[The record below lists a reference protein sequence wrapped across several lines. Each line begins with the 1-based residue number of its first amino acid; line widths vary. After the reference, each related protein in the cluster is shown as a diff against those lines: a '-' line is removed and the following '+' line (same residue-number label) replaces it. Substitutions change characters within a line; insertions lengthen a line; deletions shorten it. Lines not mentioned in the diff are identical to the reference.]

1 MTNANTT
8 VHGQSQTRICADG
21 ARASNEPAAQMFYMT
36 GKNTILLVPQEA
48 MCSFSNELRTLEA
61 LVVAQQEA
69 MANLKYWQD
78 RYIAYI
84 HGSYFKPGER
94 PDIDRAGGVGNQG
107 SVAIQ
112 VQLAR
117 RALNQ
122 ANAQFNDVIDSLTA
136 PDDESNNIVELV
148 ALQRRGA
155 SESSAGFRMG
165 YVRASKIS
173 PDWERYPLASASDD
187 EVLNEHGRVDW
198 ATLDAQLKA
207 LPGKL
212 EGRNDWVDGWLA
224 LEDQEKELF
233 HWSEAINKNLELNAE
248 TQSGGDHESG
258 AIKVALNNE
267 AQLMRW
273 THGAS
278 GISINA
284 KPFEGKG
291 TIKAS
296 GHASLMLAQAK
307 SELHCYEP
315 PGGYMMQFQLPSR
328 EDDTESSGTQLI
340 DLGML
345 RSHVIL
351 VTEGRVG
358 ASLAA
363 ELNIE
368 ADLSNPNGRTAGIRG
383 TLNPNGLPGMQ
394 RVDMSTSD
402 DEDDSDDNQIRAFVG
417 AELECTVT
425 GQIEWKNP
433 EVDEFRPFGKLA
445 PQLTAQAGG
454 GFEGGLQIGYRQGKF
469 TFMAKAGFCW
479 GVGAKGKVS
488 GEVDKDLVLEFIKWV
503 AYQLR
508 HVNFQRLDFIG
519 AEAFQTISNLVYLVV
534 ITGEQVDKFLNDTA
548 ASISIMAQEKY
559 QEIKIGIERGV
570 ERGELTS
577 RINEDPDIL
586 KYASPEAKGALLYLL
601 TTSSVVDELDWRNAV
616 SLFDRDA
623 FRFGALPNRKRA
635 IIRIFEWVQ
644 SKAEFDCVMQ
654 RVAPAITVAEIS
666 PADKKARTEE
676 GERRVYGFL
685 GMGEKDRSER
695 YPQLSKLYTSDYGN
709 DLRRIYE
716 DLPQVAPKGGRMVS
730 NRVDEYFT
738 QVEQQVAPG
747 FYKPCNNYT
756 EVICSPKITM
766 VS

>member
-1 MTNANTT
+1 MTSSTATA
-8 VHGQSQTRICADG
+8 HGQSQTRICADG

-61 LVVAQQEA
+61 LVDAQQEA
-69 MANLKYWQD
+69 MANLKYWQN

-207 LPGKL
+207 LPGKM

-233 HWSEAINKNLELNAE
+233 HWSEAINRNLELNAE

-284 KPFEGKG
+284 SPFEGKG

-307 SELHCYEP
+307 SEIHCYEP

-328 EDDTESSGTQLI
+328 EDDDSSAMQLI

-351 VTEGRVG
+351 ASEGRVG

-368 ADLSNPNGRTAGIRG
+368 ADLSSPNGRTAGIRG
-383 TLNPNGLPGMQ
+383 TLDPNGLPGMQ

-402 DEDDSDDNQIRAFVG
+402 DEDDADGNQIRAFAG

-488 GEVDKDLVLEFIKWV
+488 GEVDKDLVLEFIKWT

-519 AEAFQTISNLVYLVV
+519 AEAFQAISNLVYLVI
-534 ITGEQVDKFLNDTA
+534 ITGEQVENFLDETA
-548 ASISIMAQEKY
+548 AAISITAQEKY
-559 QEIKIGIERGV
+559 EEIKASIERGI

-577 RINEDPDIL
+577 RINADPDVL

-601 TTSSVVDELDWRNAV
+601 TTSTIVDEMDWRNAA
-616 SLFDRDA
+616 SPFDRDA
-623 FRFGALPNRKRA
+623 WRFGALPNRKRA
-635 IIRIFEWVQ
+635 IIRVFEWVQ
-644 SKAEFDCVMQ
+644 SKAEFDCVME
-654 RVAPAITVAEIS
+654 RVAPAITVTELS
-666 PADKKARTEE
+666 SGDKKVRKKE
-676 GERRVYGFL
+676 GEEKIYGFL
-685 GMGEKDRSER
+685 GMGERER
-695 YPQLSKLYTSDYGN
+695 IESLPEFSKLYTSDYGN

-716 DLPQVAPKGGRMVS
+716 DLPEVAPKGDRMVS
-730 NRVDEYFT
+730 NRVEEYFT
-738 QVEQQVAPG
+738 QIEQKVTPN
-747 FYKPCNNYT
+747 FYTPCNNST
-756 EVICSPKITM
+756 DIIFLPNKMM